1 MIVLGLSAVLM
12 FSVSV
17 AALATPKS
25 LQESFLV
32 NTWSRLSNEQKISV
46 QESLDCC
53 GFNELSQT
61 NNNNKS
67 NEHPSCATEELKK
80 DGVIV
85 PLRERETEREDNDS
99 KTYCSELTNYATPKI
114 DRERQ
119 RNVTYIL
126 YTLLGF

>member
-1 MIVLGLSAVLM
+1 MIVLGLSVVLM

-53 GFNELSQT
+53 GFNELSQ
-61 NNNNKS
+61 NNSES
-67 NEHPSCATEELKK
+67 NYHPSCATKELQK

-99 KTYCSELTNYATPKI
+99 KTYCSELTNHVTTK
-114 DRERQ
+114 DRQ
-119 RNVTYIL
+119 RQRDVAYIL
-126 YTLLGF
+126 YTLPGF